1 MQGPSS
7 GNTRAITQMD
17 SPTDYTFTYFT
28 FKTQFH
34 ADGPQSLF
42 VFFRL
47 PSIIV
52 NLRSH
57 SNGIMV
63 LNDLSEMKE
72 SLIGCSPPACDAK
85 LRGNKREA
93 VTFFFK
99 KLAPLLG
106 NPT

>member
-7 GNTRAITQMD
+7 GNMRAITQMD
-17 SPTDYTFTYFT
+17 SPTDYTFTHFT

-34 ADGPQSLF
+34 ADGPQSLVVF
-42 VFFRL
+42 FFRL

-63 LNDLSEMKE
+63 LNDLSGVKE
-72 SLIGCSPPACDAK
+72 SLIGCSPPGCDAK

-93 VTFFFK
+93 VNFFFF
-99 KLAPLLG
+99 LRNWP
-106 NPT
+106 PC